1 MRINPTQIKILRY
14 LQEEDR
20 PCTTSDIAHTVE
32 INHATARGNLNALWK
47 NLLVRHD
54 AEGELG
60 DVSCKKFSRLN
71 GWEFAWEITPLGEK
85 VIVPD

>member
-1 MRINPTQIKILRY
+1 MIRINPTQNKILHY

-20 PCTTSDIAHTVE
+20 PCTTSDIAHIIG

-54 AEGELG
+54 AEEELG
-60 DVSCKKFSRLN
+60 DVSGEKFSRLN
-71 GWEFAWEITPLGEK
+71 G
-85 VIVPD
+85 